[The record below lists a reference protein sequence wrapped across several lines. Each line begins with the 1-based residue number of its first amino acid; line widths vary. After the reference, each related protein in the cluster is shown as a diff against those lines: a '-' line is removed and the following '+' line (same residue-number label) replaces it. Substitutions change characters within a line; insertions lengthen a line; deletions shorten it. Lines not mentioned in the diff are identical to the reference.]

1 MSAPTVTVRLTL
13 GAAGVETSLRP
24 PELTLAAGAHHRLR
38 VVAESRGPAGRRD
51 AIFTAT
57 AESPGGEIIS
67 RASRAVLVI
76 PESP

>member
-1 MSAPTVTVRLTL
+1 LA
-13 GAAGVETSLRP
+13 AAGVEISLRP

-57 AESPGGEIIS
+57 AEPPGGRVIS